1 MIYSLKFVYHDNKD
15 LVINIA
21 ADKLQAFFGALNGKQ
36 MYFDEL
42 NNMGFWTD
50 LEKIRYVQAFM
61 VSQPEGGLD
70 AAQAPQ
76 GDSSLPT
83 ENAGNPIVEAI
94 A

>member
-21 ADKLQAFFGALNGKQ
+21 ADKLQAFFGALNSKQ

-50 LEKIRYVQAFM
+50 LEKIRYVQA
-61 VSQPEGGLD
+61 VQVTKPEGELD
-70 AAQAPQ
+70 AFQAPQ
-76 GDSSLPT
+76 GDTSLP
-83 ENAGNPIVEAI
+83 AEASADSSAEKI

>member
-21 ADKLQAFFGALNGKQ
+21 AEKLQAFFSALNGKQ

-50 LEKIRYVQAFM
+50 LEKIRYVQALM
-61 VSQPEGGLD
+61 VSNPEGGLD

-76 GDSSLPT
+76 GDLSLPT